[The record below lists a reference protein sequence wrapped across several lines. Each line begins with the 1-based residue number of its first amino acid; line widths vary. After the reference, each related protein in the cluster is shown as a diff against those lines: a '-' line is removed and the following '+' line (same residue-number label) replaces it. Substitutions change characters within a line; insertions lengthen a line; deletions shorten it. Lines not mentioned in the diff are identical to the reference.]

1 MNLNDNL
8 SLVILIF
15 GLIASFT
22 LIISYIPLLYRVT
35 KTKQT
40 YGISFLFT
48 LIILLADTVWII
60 YAAVFW
66 HVIILNPK
74 EPNNDV
80 WYLVFP
86 LLFTNICLWT
96 FSVYLF
102 GFKLINIYKAKKMK
116 ISEKEYCEILYK
128 KNNNVTLK
136 TEDK

>member
-1 MNLNDNL
+1 MNLKDNL
-8 SLVILIF
+8 SLAILIF
-15 GLIASFT
+15 GLIASLT

-66 HVIILNPK
+66 HVVILNPK

-102 GFKLINIYKAKKMK
+102 SFKLINIYKAKKMK
-116 ISEKEYCEILYK
+116 ITEKEYCEFLYK
-128 KNNNVTLK
+128 KINNDNLK
-136 TEDK
+136 VKDK